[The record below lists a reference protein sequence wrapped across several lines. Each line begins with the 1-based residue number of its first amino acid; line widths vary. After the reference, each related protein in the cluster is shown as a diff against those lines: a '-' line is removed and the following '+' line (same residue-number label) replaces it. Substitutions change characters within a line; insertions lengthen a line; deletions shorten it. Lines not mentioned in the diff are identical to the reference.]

1 MANLSLYCL
10 AGDDPPLRKSSNT
23 SILEYKYFFGSQGTL
38 RVHWEKSGVI
48 LYLHLAQR
56 EREEKRENQAS
67 QLGYCPA
74 EGQVPQVSPA
84 SKLQTCCSSAGPLKL
99 NSPVK
104 DLATTA
110 LRALAHG

>member
-1 MANLSLYCL
+1 MIHPFEKAPIQVFLNISTFL
-10 AGDDPPLRKSSNT
+10 AHREL
-23 SILEYKYFFGSQGTL
+23 LEYIGKKAELSFIYTWHRG
-38 RVHWEKSGVI
+38 K
-48 LYLHLAQR
+48 
-56 EREEKRENQAS
+56 EKRENQAS

>member
-1 MANLSLYCL
+1 MIHPFEKAPIQVFLNISTFL
-10 AGDDPPLRKSSNT
+10 AHREL
-23 SILEYKYFFGSQGTL
+23 LEYTGK
-38 RVHWEKSGVI
+38 KSRVI

-56 EREEKRENQAS
+56 EREGKRENQAS